1 MLGNSRFRKAATK
14 IIPTVQR
21 QKLGDKFFLKQ
32 TQKPNMLSNER
43 ERLKEIYEAE
53 VNNLEEL
60 LGRKL
65 PWNDFLD

>member
-1 MLGNSRFRKAATK
+1 
-14 IIPTVQR
+14 
-21 QKLGDKFFLKQ
+21 
-32 TQKPNMLSNER
+32 MLSNER